1 MKFASYLHE
10 GKTRVGIVDGPKLVD
25 PLSIEQQQ
33 AGALGPDV
41 QCFST
46 MQEVIAKQELAIPLA
61 KKALEISRRTG
72 AGSIDLGGAQ
82 LAAPIMPTTILCA
95 GSNYLSHNAEKAS
108 SDTSGKEPEF
118 FVKTAD
124 CVVPHLGNIVLDP
137 ILTKKLDGEV
147 ELAIVI
153 GKPGRHIPK
162 EKALEHV
169 FGYTIVNDV
178 TARDR
183 QVRYRPDGTTWY
195 ELGRGKV
202 FDTSAPLGPF
212 IVTTDDIPDPQV
224 LNISSRV
231 NGELRQNSNT
241 SQMIWSVAELI
252 HVFSINLTL
261 RPGMVIITG
270 TPSGTA
276 WSTDKELG
284 GKWSGG
290 NGIVAAKGYLQP
302 GDEIE
307 CEIEKIGVLK
317 NSVIAAA

>member
-10 GKTRVGIVDGPKLVD
+10 GKTRVGIVDGQKLVD

-33 AGALGPDV
+33 AGALGADAS
-41 QCFST
+41 CFSS
-46 MQEVIAKQELAIPLA
+46 MQEVIARQEVSIPLA
-61 KKALEISRRTG
+61 KKAIEISRQTG
-72 AGSIDLGGAQ
+72 AGSLELSSAK
-82 LAAPIMPTTILCA
+82 LVAPIMPTTILCA

-124 CVVPHLGNIVLDP
+124 CVVPHLGNIELDTT
-137 ILTKKLDGEV
+137 LTKKLDGEV

-153 GKPGRHIPK
+153 GKPGRHIPQ

-202 FDTSAPLGPF
+202 FDTSAPLGPY
-212 IVTTDDIPDPQV
+212 IVTTDDIPDPQA
-224 LNISSRV
+224 LNIRSRV

-284 GKWSGG
+284 GNWTGG
-290 NGIVAAKGYLQP
+290 NGIVPAKGYLQP

-307 CEIEKIGVLK
+307 CEIEGIGVLK
-317 NSVIAAA
+317 NTVVMAG

>member
-10 GKTRVGIVDGPKLVD
+10 GKIRVGIVDGPKLVD

-290 NGIVAAKGYLQP
+290 NGIVPAKGYLQP